1 MSGELKPVRVIRRE
15 AIYIPIK
22 DLTPKVQDR
31 LKEKLTFSFFKKEK
45 ICRDCEWFHE
55 RINDICESCAN
66 YTGSYELASRVKV
79 KDNRYFKLPVGSW
92 KTIRTFLEKHIE
104 IKVKSKHPDV
114 PIRPFKFTG
123 DFRDGQKEAIKAM
136 LKYKRGILQ
145 APPRSGKTVMG
156 TALVSILRQK
166 TLILASQRDWLMG
179 FKETFVGSETQ
190 KPLTNLKPLRIKL
203 CKTLKDFQEH
213 DVCLATVQTFY
224 SPGGE
229 KLLKKL
235 RDMFNVIL
243 VDEVHTAAADKY
255 AHITSKLNAE
265 YFIGFSGTPTR
276 KDMKEVLIENIIGP
290 VFYKMETVR
299 LKPQVKLTRTGFS
312 RETRRG
318 VTPWA
323 HLVSKLENDKKRIR
337 VIAKQALADMA
348 DGHMILIPVAQ
359 VKPIAKI
366 VAEINKLAGKKVA
379 YSFTGS
385 LKKQLRDEYI
395 QKARDYKIKILVGTQ
410 KILSVG
416 INIPRASMLY
426 ETVLSSN
433 LQNAEQRMAR
443 VLTPMEGKPQP
454 VIRYFLDDC
463 GVRRNCMRNEFYRVL
478 MPIFKPLISA
488 KDKELLEFYFKAK
501 VNAKFDL

>member
-1 MSGELKPVRVIRRE
+1 MN
-15 AIYIPIK
+15 
-22 DLTPKVQDR
+22 D
-31 LKEKLTFSFFKKEK
+31 K
-45 ICRDCEWFHE
+45 I
-55 RINDICESCAN
+55 
-66 YTGSYELASRVKV
+66 
-79 KDNRYFKLPVGSW
+79 
-92 KTIRTFLEKHIE
+92 
-104 IKVKSKHPDV
+104 
-114 PIRPFKFTG
+114 
-123 DFRDGQKEAIKAM
+123 
-136 LKYKRGILQ
+136 
-145 APPRSGKTVMG
+145 
-156 TALVSILRQK
+156 VSIEVVGTTEDDVYDLEVEENHNYAVGPQQ
-166 TLILASQRDWLMG
+166 TL
-179 FKETFVGSETQ
+179 VH
-190 KPLTNLKPLRIKL
+190 N
-203 CKTLKDFQEH
+203 C
-213 DVCLATVQTFY
+213 
-224 SPGGE
+224 
-229 KLLKKL
+229 
-235 RDMFNVIL
+235 
-243 VDEVHTAAADKY
+243 HTAAADKY

-443 VLTPMEGKPQP
+443 VLTPMDGKPQP